1 MAKVPKAIDLSKI
14 SKRISELNITPKVE
28 LEKLTA
34 ALKRYNPQG
43 VHSIENIPQDFKA
56 SLQSFKRD
64 VGRFHG
70 ARANLLWFQRNAVNS
85 ACSDKFG
92 YMTSA
97 GTRASSKLPF
107 DNTSIALLEALGN
120 MMGMPGRDNAAGD
133 AQLPSGFTYFGQ
145 FVDHDITLDVSSSID
160 VETDATTIN
169 NMRSPSLDLDSLYGL
184 GPALNPFL
192 YEFPTGA
199 IPSTAIKFKLGTNT
213 AGLSGG
219 PSTNGGGFGGMQIQ
233 TDFDLPRVTGS
244 NTAVIG
250 DPRNDENL
258 FVSQF
263 HMAMLK
269 FHNAVIDF
277 LIIDNFSGDLFV
289 EVKKLV
295 TQHYQ
300 WALVHDFLKRICGQV
315 AVNNALLSVNAAIGS
330 PFSMPVEFSVAA
342 YRFGHSLIRPNYW
355 NNHRETNLSLMQ
367 AFEFIRN
374 PNLPVHSEKVVD
386 FNAFFETGIT
396 VPIFNRAR
404 KIDSALT
411 NGLAN
416 LPGFSGIMASLAIR
430 NLRRGLALGLPSGQ
444 ATALAN
450 GIVPLTIA
458 QLKSGLPTDES
469 NLLSSQG
476 GLLLNKTPLWY
487 YILREAAVLEGGQK
501 LGPLGSKI
509 VAETFIRM
517 LKRNESSYLNVVGGF
532 TPSLP
537 SNVAGD
543 FKVADL
549 IIFSGANQ
557 P

>member
-1 MAKVPKAIDLSKI
+1 MAKVPKPNELVKLSN
-14 SKRISELNITPKVE
+14 RISELNIKPKVS
-28 LEKLTA
+28 LEKLA
-34 ALKRYNPQG
+34 EALKRYNPKG
-43 VHSIENIPQDFKA
+43 VVSIESIPQDLKA
-56 SLQSFKRD
+56 SLQSLKRD

-70 ARANLLWFQRNAVNS
+70 AKANLLWFQRNAVNS
-85 ACSDKFG
+85 PCSDKFG

-107 DNTSIALLEALGN
+107 DNNSKTLLEALGN
-120 MMGMPGRDNAAGD
+120 LMGMPGRDIAAGD
-133 AQLPSGFTYFGQ
+133 SQLPSGFTYFGQ

-160 VETDATTIN
+160 IETDANTIN

-192 YEFPTGA
+192 YEFPSGA
-199 IPSTAIKFKLGTNT
+199 MPSTAIKFKLGTNT
-213 AGLSGG
+213 PGQSGG
-219 PSTNGGGFGGMQIQ
+219 PSTLGGGFGGMQIQ

-244 NTAVIG
+244 NTAAIG

-269 FHNAVIDF
+269 FHNEVIDF
-277 LIIDNFSGDLFV
+277 LITDNFAGDFFV
-289 EVKKLV
+289 EAKKLV

-300 WALVHDFLKRICGQV
+300 WALVNDFLKRICGP
-315 AVNNALLSVNAAIGS
+315 AAITNALNTVNAAIGS
-330 PFSMPVEFSVAA
+330 QFNMPVEFSVAA
-342 YRFGHSLIRPNYW
+342 YRFGHSLIRGNYW
-355 NNHRETNLSLMQ
+355 TNHRETNLSLFQ

-374 PNLPVHSEKVVD
+374 PNLPVKSEKVVD
-386 FNAFFETGIT
+386 FNAFFETGIP

-411 NGLAN
+411 NDLSN
-416 LPGFSGIMASLAIR
+416 LPGFSGIMASLAVR

-458 QLKSGLPTDES
+458 QLKSGLPLDET
-469 NLLSSQG
+469 NLLSSNG

-487 YILREAAVLEGGQK
+487 YILREASVLEGGQK
-501 LGPLGSKI
+501 LGPLGAKI
-509 VAETFIRM
+509 VAETFIHM
-517 LKRNESSYLNVVGGF
+517 LKRNESSYLNVPGGF
-532 TPSLP
+532 TPTLP
-537 SNVAGD
+537 SMIAGD
-543 FKVADL
+543 FTVADL